1 MKLALLL
8 TLLSFVDT
16 TLAAPPESDSAE
28 AQRNQSLSINTS
40 QLVDVAVIE
49 STPFYSLVQTQINGQ
64 VVLLYLEPY
73 TLRSPNFEVW
83 TTLPNGTTQKLAAPP
98 SRTVHGTIIGW
109 DSTIVVGSLNNGQFS
124 GRIKT
129 ASLGTWIVQPLS
141 SITPDAPQSAH
152 VCYSAAD
159 VLPTGHVCGVSDR
172 PRPAGRIAQHPPSH
186 PEEHPSPPGGP
197 STPGPTPS
205 PDVHPTPDTPG
216 PLPLGLGNVCEI
228 AFDADFEF
236 FQLNNSSVAETIDD
250 IERVMV
256 DVDEIYRS
264 QTGISYIVNRILVR
278 TAEPD
283 PYTTL
288 DHEALTNQFR
298 SEWENNQPG
307 ERDVAHLMTGKNING
322 GTIGFAF
329 IGEICNRDGIIHDG
343 AYGFSQ
349 SRYTSNM
356 ALRVGLTAHELG
368 HNWNATHCA
377 EIDNGQ
383 CPTSFPPTCG
393 IMCACNGSCNGSVT
407 TFGQPNI
414 DQIVEHRN
422 SRGCL
427 GTNPSITY
435 VDDSFV
441 GSETGSLTSPYNTL
455 REGAWASDSGGRVIF
470 FGGLYDADRTLR
482 ILNRPLR
489 LEAQPG
495 TGTVRIG
502 Q

>member
-1 MKLALLL
+1 MKLALLIS
-8 TLLSFVDT
+8 LLACAGT
-16 TLAAPPESDSAE
+16 TLAAPPESTSAE
-28 AQRNQSLSINTS
+28 ARRNQSLDVSAS
-40 QLVDVAVIE
+40 QLVGVTVIE

-64 VVLLYLEPY
+64 AVLLYLEPHSI
-73 TLRSPNFEVW
+73 RSANFELW
-83 TTLPNGTTQKLAAPP
+83 TTLPNGTTQKLGALPP
-98 SRTVHGTIIGW
+98 SHTVRGAVIGW
-109 DSTIVVGSLNNGQFS
+109 DSTVVVGSLNDGQFS

-129 ASLGTWIVQPLS
+129 ATLGTWIVQPLS
-141 SITPDAPQSAH
+141 TVTPGAPRAAH
-152 VCYSAAD
+152 VCYSVAD
-159 VLPTGHVCGVSDR
+159 VLSTGHNCGVTSGPRRADAIAR
-172 PRPAGRIAQHPPSH
+172 PGNHD
-186 PEEHPSPPGGP
+186 EHPTPGGGP

-205 PDVHPTPDTPG
+205 AEWHPTPAPRD
-216 PLPLGLGNVCEI
+216 PLPLGFGNVCEI

-236 FQLNNSSVAETIDD
+236 FQLNNSSVAETVDD

-264 QTGISYIVNRILVR
+264 QVGISYIVNRILVR
-278 TAEPD
+278 TSEPD

-307 ERDVAHLMTGKNING
+307 ERDVAHLMTGKDING
-322 GTIGFAF
+322 GTIGYAF

-441 GSETGSLTSPYNTL
+441 GSETGSITNPYNTL
-455 REGAWASDSGGRVIF
+455 REGAWASEFGGRIIF

-482 ILNRPLR
+482 ILSRPLR

-495 TGTVRIG
+495 SGVVRIG